1 MKLVAIMNNKSIE
14 IYRKK
19 VDNDYDQKNALIRIN
34 YE

>member
-1 MKLVAIMNNKSIE
+1 MKLVAIMNNKSID

-19 VDNDYDQKNALIRIN
+19 LNNDYEPKNSLIRIN